1 MFIKDEPHS
10 LKKVTENR
18 FRLIHCLS
26 LVDQMVDKVL
36 FTPWYEAELRNP
48 MATTQK
54 TGWSPLPAG
63 YQRLI
68 ATFPVDESIAV
79 DKSLW
84 DWTMVPYVIVMYV
97 RMKMAQMQGEV
108 PPNYWYLVWRRLTF
122 VLGPGTRFRLS
133 TGLEYRQ
140 LSWGIMK
147 SGWLLTLSMNSAAQ
161 AYQHVLA
168 CKRAGWMGRAS
179 TILWAMGDDLLAKMK
194 LTPEELKQYWQH
206 LESTGCIVK
215 KIEIRREFCGFLFN
229 EDTVDPLYPDKHQF
243 ILRYM
248 SGTSEQ
254 PTLLSYELLYALSQ
268 EKWIEKVRANETFS
282 LGPMARLWARGLV
295 NLEILNKLPEWCEY

>member
-10 LKKVTENR
+10 RKKVAENR

-63 YQRLI
+63 YQRLM
-68 ATFPVDESIAV
+68 ATFPIDESIAV

-84 DWTMVPYVIVMYV
+84 DWTMLPYIIVMYV
-97 RMKMAQMQGEV
+97 RMKMEQVAGEE
-108 PPNYWYLVWRRLTF
+108 PPDYWYIVWRRLTF

-133 TGLEYRQ
+133 SGMEYRQ
-140 LSWGIMK
+140 LHWGIMK

-161 AYQHVLA
+161 AFQHVIA
-168 CKRAGWMGRAS
+168 CCRLGWSDRAS
-179 TILWAMGDDLLAKMK
+179 TVLWAMGDDLLAKMK
-194 LTPEELKQYWQH
+194 LTPKELEEYWRS
-206 LESTGCIVK
+206 LETTGCIVK
-215 KIEIRREFCGFLFN
+215 KIEVRREFCGFLFT
-229 EDTVDPLYPDKHQF
+229 EQAVEPLYPDKHQF
-243 ILRYM
+243 ILRYLQ
-248 SGTSEQ
+248 GKSEQ
-254 PTLLSYELLYALSQ
+254 QTLLSYELLYALS
-268 EKWIEKVRANETFS
+268 ERTWIDKVREHENFS

-295 NLEILNKLPEWCEY
+295 NLEILDKLPEWCDY